1 MTYST
6 ISRMLKP
13 GRRAPLA
20 LWLLDSALRRL
31 IQTGT
36 LEVCLPDGESRR
48 YGTGTPTIAIAMHDW
63 STLRRIALNPD
74 LALGEVWMEGGL
86 SVEKGD
92 LYGLIALCLENY
104 QNARVPWLWRLRDR
118 LRMTLRRVT
127 MHNPVSRSRRNVA
140 HHYDL
145 GDDLYDLFLD
155 PERQYSCAYF
165 ETPEDCLAHA
175 QIHKMRRIAAKL
187 RILPGQKVL
196 DIGSG
201 WGGLGTY
208 LARVSDA
215 QVTGLTLSVDQQ
227 RYATDRARRDGLDH
241 RARFDLRDYRH
252 QTGRFDRI
260 VSVGM
265 FEHVGVGHYGAY
277 FAKLAD
283 LLDEEG
289 VALVHTIGSARPP
302 RAPDPWLSK
311 YIFPGGYVPSLSEI
325 VPEIERAGLV
335 IADIEVLRLHYAET
349 LKAWRGRFMARRDEA
364 AALYDE
370 RFCRMWEFYLA
381 SCEAG
386 FRYNHLVVF
395 QIQLAHR
402 LDAVPVTRDY
412 IEASKQHLA
421 DLSGDESADTV
432 KANACKA
439 SWVAAE

>member
-1 MTYST
+1 MRHELNVRAT
-6 ISRMLKP
+6 KP

-36 LEVCLPDGESRR
+36 LEVCLPDGETRL

-63 STLRRIALNPD
+63 STLRRIAVHPD
-74 LALGEVWMEGGL
+74 VALGEAWMEGGFT
-86 SVEKGD
+86 VEKGD
-92 LYGLIALCLENY
+92 LYGLIALCLENF
-104 QNARVPWLWRLRDR
+104 QNTRVPWLWRLRDR

-165 ETPEDCLAHA
+165 ETSEDSLEDA
-175 QIHKMRRIAAKL
+175 QVHKMRHIAAKL
-187 RILPGQKVL
+187 RVLPGQKVL

-208 LARVSDA
+208 LAQTSDA
-215 QVTGLTLSVDQQ
+215 PVTGVTLSVDQQ
-227 RYATDRARRDGLDH
+227 KYATEKARRDGLDD
-241 RARFDLRDYRH
+241 RVRFDLRDFRH
-252 QTGRFDRI
+252 QAGRFDRI

-283 LLDEEG
+283 LLDTDG

-302 RAPDPWLSK
+302 RAPDPWISK

-325 VPEIERAGLV
+325 VPEVERAGLV

-364 AALYDE
+364 AKLYDE

-386 FRYNHLVVF
+386 FRHNHLVVF

-412 IEASKQHLA
+412 IADTKPLLP
-421 DLSGDESADTV
+421 DLSGDESTDTV
-432 KANACKA
+432 ERDARRTRM
-439 SWVAAE
+439 VAAE

>member
-1 MTYST
+1 MIHELDIRDPKT
-6 ISRMLKP
+6 
-13 GRRAPLA
+13 GRRASFA
-20 LWLLDSALRRL
+20 LWLLDNALRRL

-36 LEVCLPDGESRR
+36 LEVCLPDGETRL
-48 YGTGTPTIAIAMHDW
+48 YGTGTPTIAIAIHDW

-74 LALGEVWMEGGL
+74 LALGEAWMEGGL

-92 LYGLIALCLENY
+92 LYGLISLCLENN
-104 QNARVPWLWRLRDR
+104 QNTRVPWLWRLRDW

-145 GDDLYDLFLD
+145 GDELYDLFLD

-165 ETPEDCLAHA
+165 EPADDSLEAA
-175 QIHKMRRIAAKL
+175 QVHKMRLIAAKL
-187 RILPGQKVL
+187 RVVPGQRVL

-208 LARVSDA
+208 LARATGA
-215 QVTGLTLSVDQQ
+215 QVSGVTLSVDQQ
-227 RYATDRARRDGLDH
+227 KYATDKARRDGLHD
-241 RARFDLRDYRH
+241 RVRFDLRDYRH
-252 QTGRFDRI
+252 QSGRFDRI

-265 FEHVGVGHYGAY
+265 FEHVGVGHYGEY
-277 FAKLAD
+277 FTKLAD
-283 LLDEEG
+283 LLDTDG

-335 IADIEVLRLHYAET
+335 ITDIEVLRLHYADT
-349 LKAWRGRFMARRDEA
+349 LKVWRDRFMARRDEA
-364 AALYDE
+364 AKLYDE

-402 LDAVPVTRDY
+402 LDAVPSTRDY
-412 IEASKQHLA
+412 IDAAKRRLP
-421 DLSGDESADTV
+421 DLSDHTTSDPLTPDAR
-432 KANACKA
+432 KANP
-439 SWVAAE
+439 VAAE